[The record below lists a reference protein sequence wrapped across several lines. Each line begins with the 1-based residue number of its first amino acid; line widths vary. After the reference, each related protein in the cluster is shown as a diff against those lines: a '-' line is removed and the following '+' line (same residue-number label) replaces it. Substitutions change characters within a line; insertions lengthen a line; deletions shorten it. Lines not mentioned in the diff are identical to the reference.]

1 MRGAPAASRNA
12 VIMSMAQAD
21 SVPMV
26 MSTPAGLPDRL
37 VAAVCV
43 VDERGTITSANAHAQ
58 RLLGR
63 DAAGLVGRDA
73 HEMLHRD
80 RHGQPLAKA
89 QCRMTEAFLARRAKV
104 GVGWF
109 ERGDGSLVELS
120 WLVAPCDPKIDHADT
135 MVIFTDP
142 DRGSDRTDLPTATSS
157 ALSELERLALL
168 AETTT
173 QLTSTLDSDEAL
185 RRLVRLVVPRI
196 ADWAVVDLITELDE
210 VERAIVVHYEDGA
223 LVAREELQGPM
234 PPVPQESPMPLSRA
248 LRGAA
253 STLVTPQTYQGPPDS
268 GIAIEQQ
275 RLFEATGMGSA
286 AIAPIRGVRDVIGA
300 LTLGRSEH
308 REPLTAADLS
318 LLEDLTRRTGLALDN
333 ARLYQRQR
341 KVAETMQRH
350 LLAQLPSVPG
360 LQMAA
365 RYLPAPDDSQ
375 VGGDWYDAFTVA
387 DGTTALAIGDVVG
400 HDLDAAAG
408 MAQVRSMLRAYAW
421 THHEP
426 PSAIVH
432 RLDGSMTHLTGVPMA
447 TLVFGNIERTVEGTW
462 RLTWTNAGH
471 PPPLLITHDGRA
483 RYLTDGHGLLLG
495 TGLEPVRREARL
507 TLPPQATLVLYTDGL
522 VESRDRPIDDGLDQ
536 LRKHA
541 ASLAHR
547 PLTAFTDLLL
557 ERARPVGSRNDDD
570 IAILTLRT
578 PAKENA
584 EGDF

>member
-1 MRGAPAASRNA
+1 MTASTR
-12 VIMSMAQAD
+12 
-21 SVPMV
+21 
-26 MSTPAGLPDRL
+26 PAGLPDML
-37 VAAVCV
+37 GAAVYL
-43 VDERGTITSANAHAQ
+43 VDERGMITQVNAHAE

-63 DAAGLVGRDA
+63 CAAELVGQDA
-73 HEMLHRD
+73 HELLHRD
-80 RHGQPLAKA
+80 RHGQPLTRA
-89 QCRMTEAFLARRAKV
+89 QCRMSESFLARRAQV
-104 GVGWF
+104 GCDWF

-120 WLVAPCDPKIDHADT
+120 WLVAPCAPA
-135 MVIFTDP
+135 
-142 DRGSDRTDLPTATSS
+142 SDRAETIVVFAETDRAPEGADLPGEVAP

-196 ADWAVVDLITELDE
+196 ADWAVVDLITEADE
-210 VERAIVVHYEDGA
+210 VERAIVVHYEDGEF
-223 LVAREELQGPM
+223 VAREDLQGPM
-234 PPVPQESPMPLSRA
+234 PPVPEESPMPLSRA

-253 STLVTPQTYQGPPDS
+253 STLVTPRTYQGAPDS
-268 GIAIEQQ
+268 GIAIEQR

-286 AIAPIRGVRDVIGA
+286 AIAPIRGLRDVLGA

-318 LLEDLTRRTGLALDN
+318 LLEDITRRTGLALDN

-341 KVAETMQRH
+341 KIAETMQRH
-350 LLAQLPSVPG
+350 LLPQLPTVPG

-365 RYLPAPDDSQ
+365 RYVPAPDESQ
-375 VGGDWYDAFTVA
+375 VGGDWYDAFTIA
-387 DGTTALAIGDVVG
+387 DGTTALVIGDVVG

-408 MAQVRSMLRAYAW
+408 MAQVRNMLRAHAW

-426 PSAIVH
+426 PSAIV
-432 RLDGSMTHLTGVPMA
+432 RLLDSSIAHLTSVPMA
-447 TLVFGNIERTVEGTW
+447 TLVFATVRQTGDGTW
-462 RLTWTNAGH
+462 RLAWTNAGH
-471 PPPLLITHDGRA
+471 PPPLLVTHDGRA
-483 RYLTDGHGLLLG
+483 RYLTEGHGLLMS
-495 TGLEPVRREARL
+495 TGLAPPRPDASLVLPARS
-507 TLPPQATLVLYTDGL
+507 TLVLYTDGL

-547 PLTAFTDLLL
+547 PLAAFTDLLL
-557 ERARPVGSRNDDD
+557 ARARPAAGRNDDD

-578 PAKENA
+578 PDIDTADLRA
-584 EGDF
+584 GTL